1 MSDTVIVLQDE
12 CILTAS
18 GKAGKLPKIDR
29 VSRIPIEPFGDTFEQ
44 WKAALKEYNEEYLPK
59 SLKIVLPASYSSAR
73 ITQVPYAVG
82 RQLSKMAKNVV
93 DKHKGEDIADYSVVQ
108 SDKKQGVCLC
118 CGSAQNDVIKQILD
132 FCTELKIT
140 VKEISIPME
149 GYLKLLSQSRVY
161 KNKTA
166 IFLLFEE
173 NSVTSVLYKE
183 GMCLYTTRSRIFSE
197 PGTLNFGTEI
207 VRSISGMMQFYATTK
222 SETPI
227 TDVYYTGCLEDD
239 FEVSIEGIKNMNLN
253 VRKMKIDIPFQAK
266 GDPQFW
272 LSCIG
277 GMIVDKKKKEIN
289 LLPAWKEANKEEVIK
304 NVDILS
310 HILVPLATLGVC
322 MVLFAAVTGWN
333 LHTQG
338 QINDVNDW
346 INDEQVQAAY
356 QEANA
361 IQQKS
366 DKLAEAQD
374 QVRQMTANLDTYP
387 DLTKKM
393 ISTIEN
399 ASGRDMEVH
408 IKTMDADTGKLTF
421 DAVSQK
427 VIDIPTYVQKLQKT
441 GLFASLDYTGYT
453 YQSQEKTYSLA
464 LSCILKSDEAETE
477 IETGGAEN

>member
-93 DKHKGEDIADYSVVQ
+93 DEHKGEDIADYSVVQ
-108 SDKKQGVCLC
+108 SDK
-118 CGSAQNDVIKQILD
+118 KQILD

-173 NSVTSVLYKE
+173 NSVISVLYKE

-322 MVLFAAVTGWN
+322 MVLFAAVTVWN

-464 LSCILKSDEAETE
+464 LSCILKSDETETE

>member
-1 MSDTVIVLQDE
+1 
-12 CILTAS
+12 
-18 GKAGKLPKIDR
+18 
-29 VSRIPIEPFGDTFEQ
+29 
-44 WKAALKEYNEEYLPK
+44 
-59 SLKIVLPASYSSAR
+59 
-73 ITQVPYAVG
+73 
-82 RQLSKMAKNVV
+82 
-93 DKHKGEDIADYSVVQ
+93 
-108 SDKKQGVCLC
+108 
-118 CGSAQNDVIKQILD
+118 
-132 FCTELKIT
+132 
-140 VKEISIPME
+140 
-149 GYLKLLSQSRVY
+149 
-161 KNKTA
+161 
-166 IFLLFEE
+166 
-173 NSVTSVLYKE
+173 
-183 GMCLYTTRSRIFSE
+183 
-197 PGTLNFGTEI
+197 
-207 VRSISGMMQFYATTK
+207 
-222 SETPI
+222 
-227 TDVYYTGCLEDD
+227 
-239 FEVSIEGIKNMNLN
+239 
-253 VRKMKIDIPFQAK
+253 
-266 GDPQFW
+266 
-272 LSCIG
+272 
-277 GMIVDKKKKEIN
+277 MIVDKKKKEIN

-310 HILVPLATLGVC
+310 HIRVPLATLGVC
-322 MVLFAAVTGWN
+322 MVLFAAVTVWN
-333 LHTQG
+333 LYTQG

>member
-93 DKHKGEDIADYSVVQ
+93 DEHKGEDIADYSVVQ

-173 NSVTSVLYKE
+173 NSVISVLYKE

-304 NVDILS
+304 KCGYFKSYPGSAGNARCLYG
-310 HILVPLATLGVC
+310 AVC
-322 MVLFAAVTGWN
+322 GGNRL
-333 LHTQG
+333 
-338 QINDVNDW
+338 
-346 INDEQVQAAY
+346 ESAY
-356 QEANA
+356 ARA
-361 IQQKS
+361 
-366 DKLAEAQD
+366 D
-374 QVRQMTANLDTYP
+374 QR
-387 DLTKKM
+387 
-393 ISTIEN
+393 
-399 ASGRDMEVH
+399 
-408 IKTMDADTGKLTF
+408 
-421 DAVSQK
+421 
-427 VIDIPTYVQKLQKT
+427 
-441 GLFASLDYTGYT
+441 
-453 YQSQEKTYSLA
+453 
-464 LSCILKSDEAETE
+464 C
-477 IETGGAEN
+477 

>member
-73 ITQVPYAVG
+73 ITRVPYAVG

-93 DKHKGEDIADYSVVQ
+93 DEHKGEDIADYSVVQ

-118 CGSAQNDVIKQILD
+118 CGSAQKDVIKQILD

-310 HILVPLATLGVC
+310 HILVPLATL
-322 MVLFAAVTGWN
+322 WN

-441 GLFASLDYTGYT
+441 GLFASLDYNGYT

-477 IETGGAEN
+477 IETGGAKN